1 MRKSKKDRKHNGQN
15 KRDTKTNNNICF
27 LKIVDILCNFC
38 YEINVEMEILM
49 AILSDS
55 VRDTWSDVCSF
66 REIKFFSLI
75 DRSFVRI
82 VM

>member
-1 MRKSKKDRKHNGQN
+1 MRKSKKDRKHNGQK
-15 KRDTKTNNNICF
+15 KRDKRTNNNIRF
-27 LKIVDILCNFC
+27 LKIVDIFCNFC

-66 REIKFFSLI
+66 REINFFSLI